1 MLRES
6 TPYKS
11 MPKKKQALRQQLFL
25 LLDCVEAE
33 MKAVGFWSDN
43 IPSPEAFKSELP
55 FFYDT
60 MRFEEWVQWV
70 YVARFREVIEA
81 NQLPLQGSDVSPM
94 AEECFKGYGQHCGGV
109 IAALRAFD
117 CALS

>member
-1 MLRES
+1 MSRES
-6 TPYKS
+6 VPDKS
-11 MPKKKQALRQQLFL
+11 ISKKKQASREQLLL

-33 MKAVGFWSDN
+33 MQAVGFWSDDV
-43 IPSPEAFKSELP
+43 PSPEAFKSELP

-70 YVARFREVIEA
+70 YVARFRQMVET
-81 NQLPLQGSDVSPM
+81 NQLPVQGSDVSPM
-94 AEECFKGYGQHCGGV
+94 AEECFKGYGQCCRGV

-117 CALS
+117 CALG